1 MNKFMTTSKTTLIA
15 VLTSLSLTAC
25 ANGAANY
32 TPIIDAPAGPQ
43 LQADLADCQSLAAQN
58 SVFNDNTLATAL
70 VGAGVGAL
78 VGLSSGYDVDAE
90 DALVGAAIGGAAGGG
105 AGVFQGRSG
114 QKDIVIRCMAGRG
127 YKVLG

>member
-1 MNKFMTTSKTTLIA
+1 MKSMKRFMTTSKTTLIA
-15 VLTSLSLTAC
+15 ALAGLSLTAC

-32 TPIIDAPAGPQ
+32 TPI
-43 LQADLADCQSLAAQN
+43 LADCQSLAAQN
-58 SVFNDNTLATAL
+58 SVFNDNTLASTL

-90 DALVGAAIGGAAGGG
+90 DALVGAAIGGTVGGG
-105 AGVFQGRSG
+105 AGVFQGRG
-114 QKDIVIRCMAGRG
+114 DQKDIVIRCMAGRG